1 MRPSSMPS
9 NQPAFPND
17 MKIILNGKDHPLDTV
32 INVETLLASIGL
44 AGKPV
49 IVELNKKALFPREYA
64 DSNLQD
70 NDQLEIITIA
80 AGG

>member
-1 MRPSSMPS
+1 
-9 NQPAFPND
+9 
-17 MKIILNGKDHPLDTV
+17 MKIKLNGKDHSLNEAT
-32 INVETLLASIGL
+32 NVETLLASIGL

-64 DSNLQD
+64 DSDLHD

>member
-1 MRPSSMPS
+1 
-9 NQPAFPND
+9 
-17 MKIILNGKDHPLDTV
+17 MKIILNGKDHPLDTA

-44 AGKPV
+44 ANKPV

>member
-1 MRPSSMPS
+1 
-9 NQPAFPND
+9 
-17 MKIILNGKDHPLDTV
+17 MKIILNGKDHPLDKV
-32 INVETLLASIGL
+32 INVETLLTSIGL

-49 IVELNKKALFPREYA
+49 IVELNKKALFPRDYA

>member
-1 MRPSSMPS
+1 MPS

-44 AGKPV
+44 ANKPV

>member
-1 MRPSSMPS
+1 
-9 NQPAFPND
+9 

-44 AGKPV
+44 ANKPV

>member
-1 MRPSSMPS
+1 M
-9 NQPAFPND
+9 
-17 MKIILNGKDHPLDTV
+17 
-32 INVETLLASIGL
+32 ETLLASIGL

>member
-1 MRPSSMPS
+1 MPS

-17 MKIILNGKDHPLDTV
+17 MKIILNGKDHPLDKV

-49 IVELNKKALFPREYA
+49 IVELNKKALFPRGYA

>member
-1 MRPSSMPS
+1 
-9 NQPAFPND
+9 
-17 MKIILNGKDHPLDTV
+17 MKIKLNGKDHPLDQVT
-32 INVETLLASIGL
+32 NVESLLDSIGL

-49 IVELNKKALFPREYA
+49 VVELNKKALFPREYA
-64 DSNLQD
+64 DCHLKD

>member
-1 MRPSSMPS
+1 MRPSSTPS

>member
-1 MRPSSMPS
+1 
-9 NQPAFPND
+9 
-17 MKIILNGKDHPLDTV
+17 MKIKLNGKDHSLNEAT
-32 INVETLLASIGL
+32 NVETLLASIGL

-64 DSNLQD
+64 DSDLQD
-70 NDQLEIITIA
+70 NDQLEIIAIA